1 MAETDQDQE
10 RNEQATPR
18 RREEARKEGQTAK
31 SHEVPSVTIL
41 LACLVYFYFDSAGM
55 LGRIMTMMKRTLRE
69 AGTTVLDSGTVQA
82 LLVGLMYEA
91 FLIILPL
98 LFVVVAAGLLAN
110 YLQVGFLFSAESIK
124 PKLSKIDPIKG
135 FRRLVSMRAMAELVK
150 NILKIVVIGTVVF
163 FTVRGEM
170 EGALL
175 LPDQNVWGI
184 LTYIGGM
191 TFKIISRTCWV
202 LVLLAL
208 LDYLYQRWEY
218 EKGLR
223 MTKQEIKDEHKQTEG
238 EPMVRARI
246 RRLQREMA
254 RKRMMANVPKAD
266 VVITNPD
273 HIAVALRY
281 DSAGMNAPVL
291 LAKGAGFVA
300 EKIKEVARKNG
311 VPIVE
316 NKPLARMIFKAVDL
330 DQAIPERLYRA
341 VAEVLAYV
349 YGLKRKGRAA

>member
-1 MAETDQDQE
+1 MAEADKDQE

-18 RREEARKEGQTAK
+18 RREEARKEGQTAR
-31 SHEVPSVTIL
+31 SLEVPSVTVL
-41 LACLVYFYFDSAGM
+41 LFCLIYFYFDAAGM
-55 LGRIMTMMKRTLRE
+55 LGRIMVMMRRTLRE
-69 AGTTVLDSGTVQA
+69 AGTTVLDGGTVQSVLA
-82 LLVGLMYEA
+82 GLIYES

-98 LFVVVAAGLLAN
+98 LFAVVAAGLLAN
-110 YLQVGFLFSAESIK
+110 YVQVGFLFSAETIK

-135 FRRLVSMRAMAELVK
+135 FRRLFSLRAVAELVK
-150 NILKIVVIGTVVF
+150 NILKIIVIGTVVF

-170 EGALL
+170 EGAFLL
-175 LPDQNVWGI
+175 SEQNA
-184 LTYIGGM
+184 GGMLAYVGEM

-202 LVLLAL
+202 LVFLAF

-254 RKRMMANVPKAD
+254 RKRMMAKVPKAD

-281 DSAGMNAPVL
+281 DSAQMHAPVL
-291 LAKGAGFVA
+291 LAKGSGFAA
-300 EKIKEVARKNG
+300 ERIRKVARENG

-316 NKPLARMIFKAVDL
+316 NKPLARMIFQTVDL
-330 DQAIPERLYRA
+330 DQAIPEKFYRA

-349 YGLKRKGRAA
+349 YGLRRAERAV